1 MTCEEKRTFSVGMAA
16 GVLQVRLAGLI
27 ATSREWVIEEDT
39 DAFYFLG
46 WVAMIWSL
54 ILS

>member
-1 MTCEEKRTFSVGMAA
+1 MAA

-39 DAFYFLG
+39 ECFLLLGLGGDDLVFDLVVRRLREDALG
-46 WVAMIWSL
+46 D
-54 ILS
+54 